1 MDTGKIKIVNIS
13 QIKLTK
19 INLAFNNTRN
29 IVFSVKAHRIV
40 IVSSDHRLCLVCSRR
55 SGLRSLTQKQALCHP
70 HIITGNDLINK
81 LASITTHA

>member
-40 IVSSDHRLCLVCSRR
+40 IVSSDHRLMPCLLEKERPPFIDTKTSTL
-55 SGLRSLTQKQALCHP
+55 SSSYH
-70 HIITGNDLINK
+70 NWE
-81 LASITTHA
+81 